1 MHSPCPK
8 SHEIPH
14 LLFPAKKEES
24 KLSIVLPSYIHS
36 AASPIITNTATAA
49 TTPTNT
55 ASSFP
60 PLDNHIQS
68 TSPLSSFYAQGPTH
82 QIGFLSLVTPSTS
95 FASSPNPV
103 QEISTRVGTGTTTN
117 CKEKANGTTPGH
129 GVDNFVYI
137 SNPIYNNDVGC
148 SMPDTTFERSDTSP
162 SHLENNGSK
171 AELSMTSPLSPM
183 KKLPAQVCPVSL
195 RDARSLVTLGSD
207 SNSNNGLS
215 SFSSGSPCSSP
226 SW

>member
-1 MHSPCPK
+1 
-8 SHEIPH
+8 
-14 LLFPAKKEES
+14 
-24 KLSIVLPSYIHS
+24 YIHS

-60 PLDNHIQS
+60 PLDNQIQS
-68 TSPLSSFYAQGPTH
+68 TSPLSSFYAQGVIHAPRSFLFHAVLPLHPQPTH

-171 AELSMTSPLSPM
+171 AELSMTSPLCPM

-195 RDARSLVTLGSD
+195 RDARSLVTLGSG

>member
-1 MHSPCPK
+1 M
-8 SHEIPH
+8 
-14 LLFPAKKEES
+14 
-24 KLSIVLPSYIHS
+24 YQ
-36 AASPIITNTATAA
+36 TTAA
-49 TTPTNT
+49 VTEVSRRVAYAFPMSNVSRDSPPTVSRQKGRKQ
-55 ASSFP
+55 A
-60 PLDNHIQS
+60 
-68 TSPLSSFYAQGPTH
+68 FYCLTLTKHKPTH
-82 QIGFLSLVTPSTS
+82 QIGFFSLETPSTS

-103 QEISTRVGTGTTTN
+103 QEISTRVGTGNTTN

-129 GVDNFVYI
+129 GVDNFIYI
-137 SNPIYNNDVGC
+137 SNPIDNNDVGC
-148 SMPDTTFERSDTSP
+148 SMPDTPFERLDTSP
-162 SHLENNGSK
+162 SHLENNRSK